1 MREEKRRTG
10 KLSERELIEV
20 LGLYTPVEFLMQF
33 NQGNPI
39 REPEIQLVADL
50 QEKGLNDGVINVLF
64 FFIVRLNQG
73 VNHRLVWLI
82 ANDWIS
88 KNVATTSQAYS
99 MAKKITPLNEGL
111 SH

>member
-1 MREEKRRTG
+1 MREDKRRSG
-10 KLSERELIEV
+10 KLSERELIEA

-39 REPEIQLVADL
+39 RESEIKLVTDL

-73 VNHRLVWLI
+73 VNHDLVWLI
-82 ANDWIS
+82 DGDWIS
-88 KNVATTSQAYS
+88 KNVTTTSEAYS
-99 MAKKITPLNEGL
+99 MAKKITPLNDRL
-111 SH
+111 RH